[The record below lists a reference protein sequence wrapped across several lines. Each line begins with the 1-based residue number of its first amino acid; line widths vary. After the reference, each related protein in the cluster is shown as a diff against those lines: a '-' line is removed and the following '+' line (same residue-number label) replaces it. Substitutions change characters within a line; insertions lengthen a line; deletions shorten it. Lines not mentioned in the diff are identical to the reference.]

1 MVKGVARR
9 NQIALAVVID
19 IKRERVVAS
28 EKVAHLPVHDGSGP
42 NNHNVS

>member
-9 NQIALAVVID
+9 NQIALPIVID

-28 EKVAHLPVHDGSGP
+28 EKVANLPVHDGSGT